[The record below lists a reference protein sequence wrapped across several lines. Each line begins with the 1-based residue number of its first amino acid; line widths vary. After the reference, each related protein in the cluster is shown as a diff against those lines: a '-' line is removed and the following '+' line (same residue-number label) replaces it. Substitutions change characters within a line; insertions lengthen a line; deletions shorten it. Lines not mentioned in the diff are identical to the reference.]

1 MSCDAKREY
10 LEREGDAYFER
21 NFDAQKVHGES
32 IGVKLFYNFILCQVR
47 GGVYAIRDKK
57 VLDLRY

>member
-21 NFDAQKVHGES
+21 NFDEQKVHGES

-47 GGVYAIRDKK
+47 GGICNKR
-57 VLDLRY
+57 